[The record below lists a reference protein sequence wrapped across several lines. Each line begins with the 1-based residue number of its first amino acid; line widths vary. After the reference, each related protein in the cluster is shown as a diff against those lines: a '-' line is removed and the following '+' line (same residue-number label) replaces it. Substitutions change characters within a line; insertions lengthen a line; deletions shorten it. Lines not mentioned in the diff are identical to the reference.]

1 MENNNDTQSK
11 NKEEQKIL
19 ADLQSAYASIEN
31 LKQSP
36 SHKKIV
42 LSIEKKMKAKKG
54 K

>member
-1 MENNNDTQSK
+1 MENNNEPQLNS
-11 NKEEQKIL
+11 KEEQKIL
-19 ADLQSAYASIEN
+19 ADLRNAYANIEN

-36 SHKKIV
+36 SHKKII